1 MPVIQNQLPTL
12 VNVIKLN
19 GTEITEHGRT
29 LSTSVDS
36 NSADV
41 MMTNGT
47 KKRYIKSA
55 KNTYSLSY
63 FYLPSNTDKTVDGRV
78 GRDYLISLMSYRG
91 KILLS
96 IDIDPDETPFQTYVY
111 ADSYSEEL
119 VRRDIKTDCSYY
131 NVQVS
136 FREA

>member
-1 MPVIQNQLPTL
+1 MTVIQNQLTTL
-12 VNVIKLN
+12 LNVIKLN
-19 GTEITEHGRT
+19 GAEITEHGRT
-29 LSTSVDS
+29 LSTSVNS
-36 NSADV
+36 NSSDV
-41 MMTNGT
+41 MMNNGN

-55 KNTYSLSY
+55 KNTYSLNY

-96 IDIDPDETPFQTYVY
+96 IDIDPDEPAFETYVY
-111 ADSYSEEL
+111 ADSYSEDL
-119 VRRDIKTDCSYY
+119 VRRDVKTDCSYY